1 MKGRNPNLMALFL
14 PTFVDI
20 YDAIHSLKNKK
31 PSGVDTI
38 LSYLLKVTFL
48 MITPYLMLLFNVCF
62 ENGLFPEV
70 LKVSNSKVV
79 FSYKSG
85 DKTKLNNIT
94 DQSIYCHQAHHYQSH
109 RKATRCKIVSLSASG
124 IIGAARGAKGPGSP
138 QSKCHQ

>member
-70 LKVSNSKVV
+70 LKVSNSKVI

-94 DQSIYCHQAHHYQSH
+94 DQSIYCHHQWRLVTKMFGGAANVLPYQ
-109 RKATRCKIVSLSASG
+109 RLGGFAPQTPLTKATPTL
-124 IIGAARGAKGPGSP
+124 
-138 QSKCHQ
+138 